1 MKNREYFLRED
12 LDTFK
17 RKFKAVCREK
27 EFGIKKYSNL
37 LAQSKI
43 NTYISQ
49 ILITEKNDKQKA
61 S

>member
-27 EFGIKKYSNL
+27 EFKTENFIEKVAQVKNYYYICKRGTSPQIKIEEL
-37 LAQSKI
+37 
-43 NTYISQ
+43 
-49 ILITEKNDKQKA
+49 
-61 S
+61 

>member
-27 EFGIKKYSNL
+27 EFKTENFIEKVVQLKDNEYICKRGTSPQIKIEEL
-37 LAQSKI
+37 
-43 NTYISQ
+43 
-49 ILITEKNDKQKA
+49 
-61 S
+61 

>member
-27 EFGIKKYSNL
+27 EFKTENFIEKFGNLNNNSYICREKQIKIEELRNGR
-37 LAQSKI
+37 
-43 NTYISQ
+43 
-49 ILITEKNDKQKA
+49 
-61 S
+61 